1 MDLFKITIKLF
12 TETDT
17 FGPTEFIPIF
27 HYWIQNQSLPNHL
40 LIDVADYAHVPA
52 GPGTLVVAS
61 EANIHMDR
69 SENRLGLLYVR
80 KQPIPGSPA
89 FPHQLRGSVAETL
102 KAAIKLQSEP
112 ELAGRLKFQTNEI
125 SIRLNDR
132 LLAPNTEATFET
144 HKKDFES
151 LATDLYGPAP
161 FLIDHYKPSPLTL
174 FEIRI
179 KSGESPKLPRLL
191 ERIDQVA
198 AAEPRTQ

>member
-1 MDLFKITIKLF
+1 MTSMDLFRITIKLF

-17 FGPTEFIPIF
+17 FGPTEFVPIF
-27 HYWIQNQSLPNHL
+27 HHWIQNQSLPNHL

-52 GPGTLVVAS
+52 GPGTLIVAE

-80 KQPIPGSPA
+80 KRPIPA
-89 FPHQLRGSVAETL
+89 ATTFPEELHGVLAETF

-112 ELAGRLKFQTNEI
+112 ELSSRLKFATNEI

-132 LLAPNTEATFET
+132 LLAPNTDKTFESV
-144 HKKDFES
+144 KKDFES
-151 LATDLYGPAP
+151 LATDLFGPAP
-161 FLIDHYKPSPLTL
+161 FMIEHYKPNPQTL

-179 KSGESPKLPRLL
+179 KSTEAPTLPRLL
-191 ERIDQVA
+191 ERALAISTFV
-198 AAEPRTQ
+198 